1 VDNCRSGYN
10 PDHVLDLVPPAG
22 RFPCRGSRGERDAM
36 PECGSQNVLT
46 YAAMRQHP
54 WQAVTM
60 PLPVDADSEFL
71 GWALW
76 TAKEARELAFEFFF
90 DELCETEFAPFF
102 YGRPASSPIGDTG
115 IGFDLATAR
124 VIELEQR
131 LAALLD
137 PGL

>member
-1 VDNCRSGYN
+1 
-10 PDHVLDLVPPAG
+10 
-22 RFPCRGSRGERDAM
+22 M

-46 YAAMRQHP
+46 YAAMRRHP

-76 TAKEARELAFEFFF
+76 TAKEAREQAFRFFF
-90 DELCETEFAPFF
+90 DELCETRFAPFF
-102 YGRPASSPIGDTG
+102 HGRPASSPMGDTEM
-115 IGFDLATAR
+115 GFDLATAR
-124 VIELEQR
+124 VVELEQR

>member
-1 VDNCRSGYN
+1 
-10 PDHVLDLVPPAG
+10 
-22 RFPCRGSRGERDAM
+22 M
-36 PECGSQNVLT
+36 PECGSHNVLT

-76 TAKEARELAFEFFF
+76 TAKEARHLAFGFFI
-90 DELCETEFAPFF
+90 DEVLEVAFAPLLQA
-102 YGRPASSPIGDTG
+102 GAALPSIGDTEVG
-115 IGFDLATAR
+115 LDLATAR